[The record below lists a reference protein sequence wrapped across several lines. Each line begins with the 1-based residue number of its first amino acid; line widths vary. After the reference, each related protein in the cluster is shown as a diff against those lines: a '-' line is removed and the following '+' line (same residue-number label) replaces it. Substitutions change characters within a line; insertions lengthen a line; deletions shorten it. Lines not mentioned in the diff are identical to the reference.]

1 VSLSSK
7 QLIKNTAWTFLELA
21 LYPLLMIVATPV
33 FISRLGIEQYG
44 LWMLINTITLG
55 MNVLNLGIGDTNIRL
70 IARHRVTG
78 DLASIRRI
86 FNFNFSLSLFLCGI
100 CILLGFLFW
109 EFHFISLFDSTAG
122 IEFAGK
128 ILLLA
133 CISTG
138 LKFVEVAIVSV
149 FKAFERFD
157 VNSKLMLVSKNSVMV
172 VCLLLVLA
180 GFGLVTVFI
189 ATVSLNLLNLFLQM
203 WTLHRFRPGIFTV
216 PSFNFLST
224 RLDVLNY
231 NLWYW
236 LQSVI
241 ALAGFLAD
249 KLLIAVVADIKVLGY
264 YSIATLIG
272 SQIHNFFLAFGSFVF
287 PRVSFKLS
295 SKSEIIPLYFV
306 SRSFVVLPGWLIIGV
321 LVLFGDAVFKLW
333 LGAEVFAHSIFFI
346 KAYLVFEAGM
356 LLIIV
361 PFYFINGTALVRL
374 NSVFESIIRSS
385 HFIAMLAG
393 YYLAGVN
400 GILYG
405 LIFST
410 FLNIPFQ
417 YYFFHK
423 KVLQKGFG
431 LQFVWVLLPV
441 CFLYG
446 LMSSVNVY
454 FQLSLVFCFLLS
466 CKLIYFDRAKQY
478 SEGFLR
484 SSLPW

>member
-7 QLIKNTAWTFLELA
+7 QLIKNTIWTFLELT

-78 DLASIRRI
+78 DLASIKRI
-86 FNFNFSLSLFLCGI
+86 FHFNFSLSLLLCGL
-100 CILLGFLFW
+100 CILLGLLFW
-109 EFHFISLFDSTAG
+109 KFHFISLFHSTSG

-138 LKFVEVAIVSV
+138 LKFVEVSIVSV

-172 VCLLLVLA
+172 VCLLLVIA

-203 WTLHRFRPGIFTV
+203 WALHRFRPGIFTM
-216 PSFNFLST
+216 PSFIFLST

-306 SRSFVVLPGWLIIGV
+306 SRSLVVLPGWLIIGF
-321 LVLFGDAVFKLW
+321 LVLFGDAIFKFW

-361 PFYFINGTALVRL
+361 PFYFINGTALVKL

-423 KVLQKGFG
+423 KILRKGFG

-446 LMSSVNVY
+446 LISSVNVY
-454 FQLSLVFCFLLS
+454 FQLSLVFCFLIS